1 MLLQKMNAQVSA
13 AQQRRVVFGFFFSP
27 RLQNWML
34 QARSDFPK
42 I

>member
-13 AQQRRVVFGFFFSP
+13 AQQRRVVFGFFSP